1 MHCLLP
7 EALHVIP
14 VLHLHRTRSWD
25 MRAAAATCF
34 KPALEDAF
42 DAQHDHHVYPE
53 QGFMCLI
60 AAGKERKGR
69 YALTM
74 PKMVHV
80 VGVGEKR
87 AHKAMPDW
95 VVGV

>member
-14 VLHLHRTRSWD
+14 VLHLHRAGMGD
-25 MRAAAATCF
+25 MRAAAASSC

-42 DAQHDHHVYPE
+42 DAQHNYHVCPE
-53 QGFMCLI
+53 QGFMCLT
-60 AAGKERKGR
+60 AAGEERKGR
-69 YALTM
+69 YALAM
-74 PKMVHV
+74 PEMVHV

-95 VVGV
+95 VMGV